1 MEPEIIGHRIQKLM
15 IQKNIEKEELAKSL
29 NITSEELKRKLE
41 GKEVFYINQ
50 IDKIKEIFQLD
61 VETFTKIFFEKP

>member
-41 GKEVFYINQ
+41 GKEEFYINQ

>member
-1 MEPEIIGHRIQKLM
+1 MFLIKKRKGEDMEPEIIGHRIQKLM

-41 GKEVFYINQ
+41 GKEENITNIICKSRILSQ
-50 IDKIKEIFQLD
+50 N
-61 VETFTKIFFEKP
+61 

>member
-1 MEPEIIGHRIQKLM
+1 MEPEIIGNIIQKLI

-41 GKEVFYINQ
+41 GKEEFYINQ